1 MDVVLVGDEEPHSVL
16 ERVAEAIGD
25 AAGVMPRLVR
35 SVEFGTQAIERS
47 ADIHRVLAGAAEVDS
62 ELRAALVSG
71 EDNRYADM
79 KAIVDLVAGETASP
93 AARQQASDIMYVLV
107 SNEVYE
113 LLVRTR
119 GWSRQAWADW
129 TVENLARIFA

>member
-1 MDVVLVGDEEPHSVL
+1 
-16 ERVAEAIGD
+16 
-25 AAGVMPRLVR
+25 
-35 SVEFGTQAIERS
+35 
-47 ADIHRVLAGAAEVDS
+47 VDS